1 MEVLAAVALS
11 VFILVILAGAF
22 ALLVLIQDLRQT
34 LQEIRRILQDLERDL
49 PEISRNLK
57 EATQKSNALL
67 DDLHTSLKGLR
78 GGLEALR
85 HVVEWIPTTSTRGKP
100 LWITLGGTALY
111 KLWQTA
117 RRKKKGGSES

>member
-11 VFILVILAGAF
+11 IFILVILIGAF

-34 LQEIRRILQDLERDL
+34 LQEIRRLLQDLERDL
-49 PEISRNLK
+49 PDITRNLK
-57 EATQKSNALL
+57 EATQKSNTLL
-67 DDLHTSLKGLR
+67 EDLQESLKGVR

-85 HVVEWIPTTSTRGKP
+85 RVAEWVPRTGGKTP
-100 LWITLGGTALY
+100 LWITLGSTALL

-117 RRKKKGGSES
+117 RRKKGGSES

>member
-1 MEVLAAVALS
+1 MEILAAVALS
-11 VFILVILAGAF
+11 IFIIAVLAGTF

-34 LQEIRRILQDLERDL
+34 LQEIRRMLQDLERDL

-67 DDLHTSLKGLR
+67 EDLQASLQGVR

-85 HVVEWIPTTSTRGKP
+85 HVVDWIPVTTPRGKP
-100 LWITLGGTALY
+100 LWITLGSTALL